1 LNGWRRTPILSAEFW
16 HDFRVCRAFADRL
29 FAISGVSMRSATRTA
44 TVTPLPRKQAA
55 RSSDTSAARRVL
67 DYAVEAIESLGKSLN
82 GDFTRAVDLLYG
94 VKGRVIVSGMGKSGH
109 IGRKIAAT
117 LSSTGTPA
125 QFIHPGE
132 ASHGDL
138 GALTRN
144 DALLM
149 LSYRGETAELSDLIT
164 YAKRFRIPLIGM
176 AGNAESTLLRASD
189 VALVL
194 PKAREACPMGM
205 APTTSTT
212 LMLVLG
218 DALAVALMERRG
230 FSADQYRDFHPGGSL
245 GRMLVRVGDI
255 MHRSDELPL
264 VKPDAAMRD
273 VIVKMTSGGIG
284 FAGVAGVI
292 DAKGSLIGIITDG
305 DVRRHV
311 QSDLLDRKAREVMSA
326 SPKTVAPDALAAEAL
341 AFMNTSTPKVTSLF
355 VVDPKAKVSKPLGLL
370 TVHDCLRAGLQ

>member
-1 LNGWRRTPILSAEFW
+1 MP
-16 HDFRVCRAFADRL
+16 
-29 FAISGVSMRSATRTA
+29 RSA
-44 TVTPLPRKQAA
+44 TVTPLPRKP
-55 RSSDTSAARRVL
+55 SAKSGAPTPARRVP
-67 DYAVEAIESLGKSLN
+67 DYAVEAIEQLGKSLN
-82 GDFTRAVDLLYG
+82 GDFSRAVDLLYG
-94 VKGRVIVSGMGKSGH
+94 VKGRVVVSGMGKRGH

-125 QFIHPGE
+125 HFIHPGE

-138 GALTRN
+138 GALTRD

-176 AGNAESTLLRASD
+176 AGNAESTLLKASD

-230 FSADQYRDFHPGGSL
+230 FNADQYREFHPGGSL
-245 GRMLVRVGDI
+245 GRMLVRVSDI
-255 MHRSDELPL
+255 MHKNSELPL
-264 VKPDAAMRD
+264 IKPEASMRE
-273 VIVKMTSGGIG
+273 VIAKMASAFG
-284 FAGVAGVI
+284 FAGVAGVVDSK
-292 DAKGSLIGIITDG
+292 DALVGIITDG
-305 DVRRHV
+305 DVRRHLER
-311 QSDLLDRKAREVMSA
+311 DLLDRKAREVMTA
-326 SPKTVAPDALAAEAL
+326 NPKTIRPDVLAVEAL
-341 AFMNTSTPKVTSLF
+341 AFMNTAKVTSLF
-355 VVDPKAKVSKPLGLL
+355 VVDSKAKSKKPIGLL
-370 TVHDCLRAGLQ
+370 TVHDCLRAGIQ